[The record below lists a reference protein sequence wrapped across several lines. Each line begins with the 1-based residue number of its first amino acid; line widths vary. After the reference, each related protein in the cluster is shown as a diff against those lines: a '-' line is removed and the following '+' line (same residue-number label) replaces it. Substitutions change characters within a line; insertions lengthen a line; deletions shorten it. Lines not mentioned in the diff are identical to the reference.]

1 MQAAAAFSAVQLL
14 GANFNL
20 SDLDAAGCAFDEL
33 KQMYPYEELAQV
45 RAQR

>member
-1 MQAAAAFSAVQLL
+1 VQSR

-20 SDLDAAGCAFDEL
+20 ADLDAAGYGFDEL
-33 KQMYPYEELAQV
+33 KPMYPYEELAQV